1 MVKAIFFDIDGTL
14 IPIGQHKMP
23 QDTIDALKQL
33 KKKGIKIFIA
43 TGRAMNELNIITDTI
58 SFDGYITLN
67 GQVCLNEDYEVF
79 YGNPIPLKDLN
90 VLVELFSEK
99 KLPVVMVEK
108 DKYYINYMN
117 EEVIAIQNEIGVDSH
132 EIEPYAGNPIYQVI
146 VYADLQMTEKLFEKL
161 PGCKWSRWHPN
172 GIDVFSKNGGKM
184 TGIEKTLEYFGI
196 SQDETMAFGDGDN
209 DAEML
214 RYVKMGVAMGN
225 AVDTTKAAA
234 DYVTSSQDNGGIFKA
249 LKHFGLI

>member
-33 KKKGIKIFIA
+33 KKKGIKMFIA

-79 YGNPIPLKDLN
+79 YGNPIPSKDLN
-90 VLVELFSEK
+90 VLVEMFSEK
-99 KLPVVMVEK
+99 NIPMVMVEK

-117 EEVIAIQNEIGVDSH
+117 EEVIAIQKEIGVDSH

-161 PGCKWSRWHPN
+161 PDCKWSRWHPK

-184 TGIEKTLEYFGI
+184 TGIERKLEYFGI